1 MGDAEGLV
9 SQLYEDTA
17 MQYHWETTS
26 ISSCLNIIYLKKT
39 TLLYIFTGK
48 QVLKCDQTN
57 HVTCIQYCTRVH
69 CTVYS
74 SLQGIIIILSCV
86 GGNYGLQNVIKD
98 IMDNFEEKLFSLIPL
113 KRTITYSRKI
123 MNNIVIYIS
132 NTV

>member
-57 HVTCIQYCTRVH
+57 HVTLIQYCTL
-69 CTVYS
+69 YS
-74 SLQGIIIILSCV
+74 VQQGIIIILSCV
-86 GGNYGLQNVIKD
+86 GGKLWPTKCDERYC